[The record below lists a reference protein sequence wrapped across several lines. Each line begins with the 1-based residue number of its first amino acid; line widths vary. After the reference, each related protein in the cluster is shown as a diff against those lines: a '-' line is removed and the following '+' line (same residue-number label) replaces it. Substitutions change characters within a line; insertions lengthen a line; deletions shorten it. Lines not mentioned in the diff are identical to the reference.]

1 MAKIK
6 KIKLG
11 TTTYDLCDADAVHTV
26 KQDGITGATIN
37 RFGTC
42 STGASTAAKTVSITT
57 GTFNLEAGAKV
68 TVKFSNANT
77 ASTPTLN
84 VNSKGAKNIF
94 HKGSQITSG
103 TNKSL
108 LAGTVEFVYDG
119 TQWHL
124 IGNYVNNSHA
134 IISGT
139 KKDGTTEIK
148 GSATSSNPSLG
159 NSGVTQGSY
168 GPAQDTTTSQA
179 GTFTVPEF
187 YVNSKGIVTEATT
200 RTITLPTETSITV
213 TDKKTSG
220 AEKDTTDLVYAV
232 SNLVEGGTRGHT
244 ITPTYTGLPT
254 KAYVDKVATG
264 HVKYL
269 GTATALTGL
278 STTAGQG
285 DFYRVSTAFTFGSET
300 AHVGD
305 IILATKDNPAQNI
318 TDWDLIHT
326 EVDQN
331 TWVAN
336 TTTAAGYVTAPTTSN
351 PNKVWRTDS
360 SGSPAWR
367 NPSTPEAFLT
377 WGGQN
382 FTGEY
387 GPIDAAMIPD
397 LGANRLAFFPKSKV
411 VLEYSTNSGSSWTT
425 LDNDTIKAGLFS
437 TGSAFHIGNSSTSG
451 IDKTA
456 HMCRITITTTS
467 ACYSILNKFAI
478 YVSTNGSTGSY
489 CTIEGRTKA
498 NQDSGTNTW
507 KNFANKVQVS
517 GWSGWNIINTSS
529 ITTHGN
535 TTEQYSQL
543 RFTFGVTSHPSTS
556 QYQGLSVSRIMA
568 FGGVG
573 WSTPS
578 NMAKNGSI
586 YSYDANQNVSFPANV
601 TATKFIGSLQGNADT
616 ATRAT
621 LADTATK
628 VATTYESSA
637 TSKYDL
643 LATPV
648 NSDTYDSI
656 YKNSAVWL
664 KPNSEDFNNVADNK
678 TFKGGPRVI
687 IGDAAMAD
695 CITRTWVD
703 ASYDEN
709 GVLVEDGH
717 YESSFDNT
725 YAGTGHLEVAGN
737 LIVGGG
743 SDNYGIFP
751 AQHNYSRIG
760 DSDHYWYEIYA
771 SSIYQGGLKVINA
784 VTQDGIT
791 GARSTNFM
799 TTSGTATI
807 NRFGTCSTA
816 ASTAAKTVNII
827 SGTISSLTAG
837 LRVTVKFNTT
847 NTATYP
853 TLDVNSKGA
862 KNIFHK
868 GSRITTGTNRT
879 LLAGICDFVY
889 DGTQWHLVGNY
900 IDTNNDTTRSGI
912 AYCTTAADTAAK
924 TATMSGFALYSGQ
937 YILLRTTETN
947 SATGNVTLSVNSTS
961 AKTVKIGTADVTASN
976 FPAGD
981 YLAKYDGTN
990 WVLTRIYLTDNNTKN
1005 TAGSTDTSSKIFLIG
1020 ATSQAA
1026 NPQTY
1031 SHDTAYVGTDGC
1043 LYSGGSKVLT
1053 AHPTITKSDDTT
1065 STASLS
1071 HSGTFTAIDSVTRD
1085 SNGHVTTI
1093 NTKTYTLPSSGNTD
1107 YKASSYNTSSKIFL
1121 IGATS
1126 QGASTTTGMTTY
1138 SHDTA
1143 YVGTD
1148 GCLYSGGT
1156 KVSVS
1161 GHTHSYLPL
1170 GGGTMTGAGQ
1180 IKNAHTG
1187 GSWISARELALI
1199 RHDTYIDS
1207 SSYSPILSCKTSV
1220 GEISNGIIH
1229 PEDRLVWSYTL
1240 DTDYSKNTNTN
1251 SVLMSLNTSGNLTA
1265 NSFTANSDKRLKENI
1280 ESYVCDKSILE
1291 LDVKKFDFINGPK
1304 NQIGCLAQ
1312 DLQEICPELVTT
1324 GEDGYLG
1331 IQESKIVYLLLDE
1344 VKKLKAEVEELKAK
1358 A

>member
-26 KQDGITGATIN
+26 KQDGVTGATVN

-42 STGASTAAKTVSITT
+42 STSASTAAKTVSITT

-68 TVKFSNANT
+68 TVKFTHANT
-77 ASTPTLN
+77 ANTPTLN

-103 TNKSL
+103 TNKAL

-139 KKDGTTEIK
+139 KKDGSTEIK
-148 GSATSSNPSLG
+148 GAATSGNPSLG
-159 NSGVTQGSY
+159 DSGVTQGSY
-168 GPAQDTTTSQA
+168 GPTQDIPTEQA
-179 GTFTVPEF
+179 GTFTVPEV

-200 RTITLPTETSITV
+200 RTITLPTETSISIPNKST
-213 TDKKTSG
+213 
-220 AEKDTTDLVYAV
+220 ADTADLVYAV

-244 ITPTYTGLPT
+244 VTPTYTGLPT

-269 GTATALTGL
+269 GTVTALTGL

-285 DFYRVSTAFTFGSET
+285 DFYRVATEFTFGSET

-305 IILATKDNPAQNI
+305 IILATKDNPARNA

-336 TTTAAGYVTAPTTSN
+336 TTTAAGYVAAPTTSN

-367 NPSTPEAFLT
+367 DPSTPEALLT

-382 FTGEY
+382 FAGSY

-397 LGANRLAFFPKSKV
+397 LGANRLAFFPKSNV
-411 VLEYSTNSGSSWTT
+411 VLEYSTNSGGSWTT
-425 LDNDTIKAGLFS
+425 VDNDTIKAGLFS
-437 TGSAFHIGNSSTSG
+437 TGGAFHIGNSGTSG
-451 IDKTA
+451 IDKTE

-467 ACYSILNKFAI
+467 ACYSVLNKFAI

-507 KNFANKVQVS
+507 ITFANKVPVS
-517 GWSGWNIINTSS
+517 GWSGWNIINTSG
-529 ITTHGN
+529 IVTHGN
-535 TTEQYSQL
+535 TTAQYSQL

-573 WSTPS
+573 WTTPS

-586 YSYDANQNVSFPANV
+586 YSYDANQNVGFPANV
-601 TATKFIGSLQGNADT
+601 TAGKFIGNLQGN
-616 ATRAT
+616 
-621 LADTATK
+621 ADTATK
-628 VATTYESSA
+628 VATTYESSS
-637 TSKYDL
+637 TSKYEL
-643 LATPV
+643 LAAPV

-656 YKNSAVWL
+656 YKNSAIWL
-664 KPNSEDFNNVADNK
+664 QPNSAGFTVLNGVKEFE
-678 TFKGGPRVI
+678 GGPRVI
-687 IGDAAMAD
+687 IGDAALAD
-695 CITRTWVD
+695 CVTG
-703 ASYDEN
+703 EN
-709 GVLVEDGH
+709 Q
-717 YESSFDNT
+717 FDT
-725 YAGTGHLEVAGN
+725 SHAGTGHLEVTGN

-743 SDNYGIFP
+743 TDTYGIFP
-751 AQHNYSRIG
+751 ARSNYSKIG
-760 DSDHYWYEIYA
+760 DSNHYWWQIYA
-771 SSIYQGGLKVINA
+771 AQIFQGGSRVLTNIKE
-784 VTQDGIT
+784 DGIT
-791 GARSTNFM
+791 GFAANGST
-799 TTSGTATI
+799 TI
-807 NRFGTCSTA
+807 TRYGECDTV
-816 ASTAAKTVNII
+816 ASTVEKTVSITK
-827 SGTISSLTAG
+827 GTFSLEAG
-837 LRVTVKFNTT
+837 ARVTVKFTNK
-847 NTATYP
+847 NTALYP
-853 TLDVNSKGA
+853 TLNVNNTGA
-862 KNIFHK
+862 KSIYHK
-868 GSRITTGTNRT
+868 GSRISVGTNIA
-879 LLAGICDFVY
+879 LLAGVCDFVY
-889 DGTQWHLVGNY
+889 DGAQWHLVGNY
-900 IDTNNDTTRSGI
+900 VDTDTNTTLSGV
-912 AYCTTAADTAAK
+912 AYCTTASATAAK
-924 TATMSGFALYSGQ
+924 TATMPGFALYSGQ
-937 YILLRTTETN
+937 HILLRTTVPNTA
-947 SATGNVTLSVNSTS
+947 SSDVTLNVNNTG
-961 AKTVKIGTADVTASN
+961 AKTVKIGTSDVTFFN
-976 FPAGD
+976 FLAGD

-990 WVLTRIYLTDNNTKN
+990 WVLTRIYLTDADTKN
-1005 TAGSTDTSSKIFLIG
+1005 TAGSTDTSSKIYLIG

-1031 SHDTAYVGTDGC
+1031 SHDTAYVDTDGC

-1053 AHPTITKSDDTT
+1053 AHPTITKSNDTT

-1093 NTKTYTLPSSGNTD
+1093 NTKTYTLPASGNTD
-1107 YKASSYNTSSKIFL
+1107 YKASSYNTSSKIYL

-1126 QGASTTTGMTTY
+1126 QGSSTSTGMTTY

-1156 KVSVS
+1156 KVSVN

-1170 GGGTMTGAGQ
+1170 SGGTMTGAGQ
-1180 IKNAHTG
+1180 IKNSHTG
-1187 GSWISARELALI
+1187 GMWISARDHALI
-1199 RHDTYIDS
+1199 RHDTYTS
-1207 SSYSPILSCKTSV
+1207 NSSYSPILSCKTSV
-1220 GEISNGIIH
+1220 GEISQGIIH
-1229 PEDRLVWSYTL
+1229 PEDRMVWSYT
-1240 DTDYSKNTNTN
+1240 TDADFNTTTNT
-1251 SVLMSLNTSGNLTA
+1251 SVQLMQLTTAGALTVSGSVSA
-1265 NSFTANSDKRLKENI
+1265 PSFTATSDKRLKENI
-1280 ESYVCDKSILE
+1280 ESYVCSKNILD

-1312 DLQEICPELVTT
+1312 ELQEICPELVQE
-1324 GEDGYLG
+1324 GEDGYLS
-1331 IQESKIVYLLLDE
+1331 IHESKIVYLLLQ
-1344 VKKLKAEVEELKAK
+1344 ELKKQNKRLAELEAK
-1358 A
+1358 L